1 MLIFETG
8 LIQSFSCFLAW
19 LLVIFEN
26 FRVMLIFEKVLL
38 IIAQVRYFWW
48 SFICKLAPVSV
59 LNPWSEWVPL
69 YIFSVKW
76 KCIFFLLFPRFYFY
90 CAGMYYLNNL
100 ASIPNLIL
108 YDPLPLYHSAGGIV
122 GIGLMM
128 VFGSTVVIRKKFS
141 VRNFWKD
148 CCTYNCNVSIFL
160 TWFLKSRTTG
170 WKKNTLVPQYITKQ

>member
-76 KCIFFLLFPRFYFY
+76 KCIFFFAFSQVLFLLRWYVLLEQFSLYSQLDLVRSFAIVSFCRWNRRHWSHDGLWQY
-90 CAGMYYLNNL
+90 CCHSQKVLSAQFLERLLHIQLQCEYLFD
-100 ASIPNLIL
+100 LI
-108 YDPLPLYHSAGGIV
+108 
-122 GIGLMM
+122 
-128 VFGSTVVIRKKFS
+128 F
-141 VRNFWKD
+141 
-148 CCTYNCNVSIFL
+148 
-160 TWFLKSRTTG
+160 
-170 WKKNTLVPQYITKQ
+170 